1 LKQIPESKIG
11 DPQSLSN
18 PKKRTIH
25 EMVQENFGNM
35 PAIDRLQ
42 ERYELNKLI
51 SKLKVVASKLK
62 N

>member
-1 LKQIPESKIG
+1 
-11 DPQSLSN
+11 
-18 PKKRTIH
+18 
-25 EMVQENFGNM
+25 MVQENFGNM